1 MRIELFQG
9 LYERY
14 SRLDL
19 SYPSDRPFAIKGL
32 EIRLIDTFGTT
43 GGYGIFDLYF
53 HRCLLWKRSGKA
65 LERLKLFR
73 GDISVPSW
81 SWMAYDGPI
90 SYMAVPF
97 GQVMWQRDITSPFA
111 KDGRPDVLGNKKEN
125 SESGVVP
132 RTLELEAPVRKVV
145 PDRGAKLFFD
155 SGSDRDRE
163 SARDGGR
170 ESRTFTR
177 PLHCTFTRPLHCTFT
192 RPLHCVVVGKT
203 RKESSNKRQAYY
215 VLLVADST
223 TNANEG
229 RLYER
234 VGVGILERHHMARK
248 GPMVRIR

>member
-1 MRIELFQG
+1 MRIELFQD

-43 GGYGIFDLYF
+43 GGYGIFELYL
-53 HRCLLWKRSGKA
+53 HRCLLWKRSGKT
-65 LERLKLFR
+65 LKRLKLFR

-97 GQVMWQRDITSPFA
+97 GQVLWQRDITSPFA
-111 KDGRPDVLGNKKEN
+111 KDGRPDVLDNRHEN

-132 RTLELEAPVRKVV
+132 RPLELEAPVREIVSQ
-145 PDRGAKLFFD
+145 RGAELFFD
-155 SGSDRDRE
+155 RGSDCEESSRD
-163 SARDGGR
+163 SGR
-170 ESRTFTR
+170 ESRI
-177 PLHCTFTRPLHCTFT
+177 HT
-192 RPLHCVVVGKT
+192 RPLHCVVVAKT
-203 RKESSNKRQAYY
+203 KRECSNKRPAYY

-223 TNANEG
+223 NVNEG

-234 VGVGILERHHMARK
+234 VGVGILEKHHMAHDRPTK
-248 GPMVRIR
+248 MARIR